1 MTSLLAKR
9 YPISRV
15 NLRYLKEDVLPGWE
29 HRRMPTTH
37 YVVLVNGGLR
47 LITHLERDAEYEARH
62 LLTSYCWDGSKEAKE
77 GRPSYD
83 IAVVQVRPNGVLI
96 DWVSKIE

>member
-9 YPISRV
+9 HPISRV
-15 NLRYLKEDVLPGWE
+15 NLRYLKEEVLPEWE
-29 HRRMPTTH
+29 HRRMPTTR

-62 LLTSYCWDGSKEAKE
+62 LLTSYCWDGSKE
-77 GRPSYD
+77 GRAPPSYD
-83 IAVVQVRPNGVLI
+83 IAVVQVLPNGVLI